1 MTETFLVLLA
11 AGVMLAAF
19 ISDPRQ
25 VTVNWLRLAG
35 IIALAMTALS
45 AYFYSRRD
53 TTVQR
58 EWILYAVVGFAI
70 LAQLGAIHLPIA
82 AIARPFALV
91 AAVGGVILG
100 SRLILGSATP
110 IALVSGGGIAAMSG
124 IALMDMLLGHAYLTA
139 SFVAGGGDGAAGD
152 LRGRD
157 CNAFA
162 SAAAD

>member
-19 ISDPRQ
+19 ISDPRE

-35 IIALAMTALS
+35 IIALALTGLS

-58 EWILYAVVGFAI
+58 EWIVYGVVGFAI

-82 AIARPFALV
+82 AIARAFALG
-91 AAVGGVILG
+91 AAIGGVILG
-100 SRLILGSATP
+100 TPLILGSTTP
-110 IALVSGGGIAAMSG
+110 IALISGGGISAMSG
-124 IALMDMLLGHAYLTA
+124 IALMDMLLGHAYLTD
-139 SFVAGGGDGAAGD
+139 SRIT
-152 LRGRD
+152 L
-157 CNAFA
+157 
-162 SAAAD
+162 

>member
-53 TTVQR
+53 ATVQR
-58 EWILYAVVGFAI
+58 DWILYGVAGFAI

-82 AIARPFALV
+82 AIARPFALA

-100 SRLILGSATP
+100 TRLILGSATP
-110 IALVSGGGIAAMSG
+110 LALVSGGGIAGISG
-124 IALMDMLLGHAYLTA
+124 FGLCGML
-139 SFVAGGGDGAAGD
+139 F
-152 LRGRD
+152 GRD
-157 CNAFA
+157 YFA
-162 SAAAD
+162 VFGRRERSV